1 MCYTGDNSTKG
12 LYMPRKLNSGLT
24 ASQKMQE
31 LLNKKIVLSN
41 DCWTIDTHNNGNGY
55 RRFEIKIDGKRI
67 KYYMHIE
74 SYKVHKGE
82 IPEGL
87 YVRHVVCNN
96 PACFN
101 PEHLEVGTQ
110 KDNMQDAVKA
120 DRQAKGTKIPQSKLN
135 EKKVLEIRKLYT
147 EGMKQKELAK
157 MYGVNSTNISYV
169 VNKKTWGWL

>member
-1 MCYTGDNSTKG
+1 VCYTGDNSTKG

-41 DCWTIDTHNNGNGY
+41 DCWTIDTHKNGNGY

-74 SYKVHKGE
+74 SYKIHKGE
-82 IPEGL
+82 VAQGL
-87 YVRHVVCNN
+87 YVRHLCNN
-96 PACFN
+96 PGCFN
-101 PEHLEVGTQ
+101 AEHLEVGTQ

-147 EGMKQKELAK
+147 EGMSQTNLAE
-157 MYGVNSTNISYV
+157 MHGVHLSTIRRV
-169 VNKKTWGWL
+169 VKRIDWKWL